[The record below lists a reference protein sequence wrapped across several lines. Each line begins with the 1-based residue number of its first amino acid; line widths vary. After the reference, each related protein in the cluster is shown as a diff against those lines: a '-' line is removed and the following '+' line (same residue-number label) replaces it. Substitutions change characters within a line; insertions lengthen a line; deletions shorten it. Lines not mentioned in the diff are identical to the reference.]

1 MTTIVNLGVKIP
13 SFVSKKDLKE
23 AVKNLAIQEGKV
35 LKDLSLVFTDDEY
48 LLEVNKQYLNHDYF
62 TDVIT
67 FDYSSFPE
75 VSGDVMI
82 SLDRVKDNAQSLNQS
97 YELEFYR
104 VVFHGVLHL
113 CGYKDKTDADIQV
126 MRAKEDFYINRFVS
140 RETIKN
146 QTLLFHVK
154 HNTHVR

>member
-35 LKDLSLVFTDDEY
+35 LKDLSLVFTDDDY

-67 FDYSSFPE
+67 FDYSLFPE

-140 RETIKN
+140 RETIEN
-146 QTLLFHVK
+146 
-154 HNTHVR
+154 

>member
-23 AVKNLAIQEGKV
+23 AVKNLALNEGKV
-35 LKDLSLVFTDDEY
+35 LKDLSLVFTDDDY

-82 SLDRVKDNAQSLNQS
+82 SLDRVKDNAHSLNQS
-97 YELEFYR
+97 FELEFYR

-113 CGYKDKTDADIQV
+113 CGYKDKSEAEGKE
-126 MRAKEDFYINRFVS
+126 MRAKEDYYINRFVS
-140 RETIKN
+140 RETIEN
-146 QTLLFHVK
+146 
-154 HNTHVR
+154 

>member
-1 MTTIVNLGVKIP
+1 MTSIINLGVKIP
-13 SFVSKKDLKE
+13 SFVSKKQLKQFIKDLVSE
-23 AVKNLAIQEGKV
+23 EGKT
-35 LKDLSLVFTDDEY
+35 LKDLSLVFTDDDY

-82 SLDRVKDNAQSLNQS
+82 SLDRVKDNSLSLNLSFDQ
-97 YELEFYR
+97 EFYR

-113 CGYKDKTDADIQV
+113 CGYKDKS
-126 MRAKEDFYINRFVS
+126 KEDALLMREKEDYYLDLFVS
-140 RETIKN
+140 RET
-146 QTLLFHVK
+146 LY
-154 HNTHVR
+154 

>member
-23 AVKNLAIQEGKV
+23 AVKSLAINEGKV
-35 LKDLSLVFTDDEY
+35 LKDLSLVFTDDDY

-67 FDYSSFPE
+67 FDYSAFPE

-82 SLDRVKDNAQSLNQS
+82 SLDRIKDNAQSLNQS
-97 YELEFYR
+97 FELEFYR

-113 CGYKDKTDADIQV
+113 CGYKDKSDADVIE

-140 RETIKN
+140 RETIEN
-146 QTLLFHVK
+146 
-154 HNTHVR
+154 

>member
-1 MTTIVNLGVKIP
+1 MTTIINLGVKIP
-13 SFVSKKDLKE
+13 SFVSKKELKQ
-23 AVKNLAIQEGKV
+23 AVKELVSNEGKS

-48 LLEVNKQYLNHDYF
+48 LLEVNKQYLNHDFF

-67 FDYSSFPE
+67 FDYSDFPE

-82 SLDRVKDNAQSLNQS
+82 SLDRVKDNAHSMDLA

-113 CGYKDKTDADIQV
+113 CGYKDKKNEDV
-126 MRAKEDFYINRFVS
+126 LLMREKEDFYIQRFVS
-140 RETIKN
+140 RETNPI
-146 QTLLFHVK
+146 
-154 HNTHVR
+154 

>member
-23 AVKNLAIQEGKV
+23 AVKNLVLNEGKV
-35 LKDLSLVFTDDEY
+35 LKDLSLVFTDDDY

-97 YELEFYR
+97 FELEFYR

-113 CGYKDKTDADIQV
+113 CGYKDKSEADV
-126 MRAKEDFYINRFVS
+126 KEMRAREDFYINRFVS
-140 RETIKN
+140 RETIEN
-146 QTLLFHVK
+146 
-154 HNTHVR
+154 

>member
-13 SFVSKKDLKE
+13 SFVSKRNLKE
-23 AVKNLAIQEGKV
+23 ALKNLATEEGKV
-35 LKDLSLVFTDDEY
+35 LKDLSIVFTDDKY

-75 VSGDVMI
+75 LSGDVMI

-97 YELEFYR
+97 FELEFYR

-113 CGYKDKTDADIQV
+113 CGYKDKTEADTKL
-126 MRAKEDFYINRFVS
+126 MRSKEDFYINRFVS
-140 RETIKN
+140 RETIPN
-146 QTLLFHVK
+146 
-154 HNTHVR
+154 

>member
-23 AVKNLAIQEGKV
+23 AVKNLALNEGKV
-35 LKDLSLVFTDDEY
+35 LKDLSLVFTDDDY

-97 YELEFYR
+97 FELEFYR

-113 CGYKDKTDADIQV
+113 CGYKDKSEADV
-126 MRAKEDFYINRFVS
+126 KEMRAKEDFYINRFVS
-140 RETIKN
+140 RETIEN
-146 QTLLFHVK
+146 
-154 HNTHVR
+154 

>member
-1 MTTIVNLGVKIP
+1 MTTIINLGVKLP
-13 SFVSKKDLKE
+13 SFVSKKDLKN
-23 AVKNLAIQEGKV
+23 AVKHLVLNEGKQ
-35 LKDLSLVFTDDEY
+35 LKDLSLVFTDDDY

-67 FDYSSFPE
+67 FDYSAFPE

-97 YELEFYR
+97 FELEFYR

-113 CGYKDKTDADIQV
+113 CGYKDKSDADVIE

-140 RETIKN
+140 RETIEN
-146 QTLLFHVK
+146 
-154 HNTHVR
+154 

>member
-1 MTTIVNLGVKIP
+1 MTTIINLGVKIP
-13 SFVSKKDLKE
+13 SFVSKKELKQ
-23 AVKNLAIQEGKV
+23 AVKDLVFNEGKS

-67 FDYSSFPE
+67 FDYSELPS

-82 SLDRVKDNAQSLNQS
+82 SLDRVKDNAHSMELS

-113 CGYKDKTDADIQV
+113 CGYKDKMKDDV
-126 MRAKEDFYINRFVS
+126 SLMREKEDFYIQRFVS
-140 RETIKN
+140 RETNLI
-146 QTLLFHVK
+146 
-154 HNTHVR
+154 

>member
-13 SFVSKKDLKE
+13 SFVSKKVLKE
-23 AVKNLAIQEGKV
+23 AVKNLALNEGKV
-35 LKDLSLVFTDDEY
+35 LKDLSLVFTDDDY

-97 YELEFYR
+97 FELEFYR

-113 CGYKDKTDADIQV
+113 CGYKDKSEADEKE
-126 MRAKEDFYINRFVS
+126 MRAKEDYYINRFVS
-140 RETIKN
+140 RETIDN
-146 QTLLFHVK
+146 
-154 HNTHVR
+154 

>member
-13 SFVSKKDLKE
+13 SFVSRNELKLAVKDL
-23 AVKNLAIQEGKV
+23 VISEGKK
-35 LKDLSLVFTDDEY
+35 LKDLSLVFTDDDY

-67 FDYSSFPE
+67 FDYSSFPD

-82 SLDRVKDNAQSLNQS
+82 SLDRVKDNAASMKLD
-97 YELEFYR
+97 YEMEFYR

-113 CGYKDKTDADIQV
+113 CGYKDKDSTDAKE

-140 RETIKN
+140 RETN
-146 QTLLFHVK
+146 SH
-154 HNTHVR
+154 

>member
-23 AVKNLAIQEGKV
+23 AVKNLAIEEGKI

-82 SLDRVKDNAQSLNQS
+82 SLDRVKDNALSLEQSF
-97 YELEFYR
+97 ELEFYR

-113 CGYKDKTDADIQV
+113 CGYKDKTKEDAAL
-126 MRAKEDFYINRFVS
+126 MRSKEDFYLDRFVS
-140 RETIKN
+140 RGTN
-146 QTLLFHVK
+146 S
-154 HNTHVR
+154 N

>member
-13 SFVSKKDLKE
+13 SFVSKKDLIE

-35 LKDLSLVFTDDEY
+35 LKDLSLVFTDDDY

-113 CGYKDKTDADIQV
+113 CGYKDKTDADAKV

-140 RETIKN
+140 RETIEN
-146 QTLLFHVK
+146 
-154 HNTHVR
+154 

>member
-23 AVKNLAIQEGKV
+23 AVKNLAITEGKV
-35 LKDLSLVFTDDEY
+35 LKDLSLVFTDDDY

-82 SLDRVKDNAQSLNQS
+82 SLDRVKDNAQLLNQHF
-97 YELEFYR
+97 ELEFYR

-113 CGYKDKTDADIQV
+113 CGYKDKSEADAQL
-126 MRAKEDFYINRFVS
+126 MRSKEDFYINRFVS
-140 RETIKN
+140 RETIEN
-146 QTLLFHVK
+146 
-154 HNTHVR
+154 

>member
-23 AVKNLAIQEGKV
+23 AVKNLALCEGKV
-35 LKDLSLVFTDDEY
+35 LKDLSLVFTDDDY

-97 YELEFYR
+97 FELEFYR

-113 CGYKDKTDADIQV
+113 CGYKDKSEADVMV

-140 RETIKN
+140 RETIEN
-146 QTLLFHVK
+146 
-154 HNTHVR
+154 

>member
-23 AVKNLAIQEGKV
+23 AVKNLALNEGKV
-35 LKDLSLVFTDDEY
+35 LKDLSLVFTDDDY

-97 YELEFYR
+97 FELEFYR

-113 CGYKDKTDADIQV
+113 CGYKDKTEADEKE

-140 RETIKN
+140 RETIEN
-146 QTLLFHVK
+146 
-154 HNTHVR
+154 

>member
-23 AVKNLAIQEGKV
+23 AVKSLAINEGKV
-35 LKDLSLVFTDDEY
+35 LKDLSLVFTDDDY

-67 FDYSSFPE
+67 FDYSVFPE

-97 YELEFYR
+97 FELEFYR

-113 CGYKDKTDADIQV
+113 CGYKDKSDADVIE

-140 RETIKN
+140 RETIEN
-146 QTLLFHVK
+146 
-154 HNTHVR
+154 

>member
-13 SFVSKKDLKE
+13 SFVSKKVLKE
-23 AVKNLAIQEGKV
+23 AVKNLALNEGKV
-35 LKDLSLVFTDDEY
+35 LKDLSLVFTDDDY

-97 YELEFYR
+97 FELEFYR

-113 CGYKDKTDADIQV
+113 CGYKDKSEADEKE
-126 MRAKEDFYINRFVS
+126 MRAKEDYYINRFVS
-140 RETIKN
+140 RETIEN
-146 QTLLFHVK
+146 
-154 HNTHVR
+154 

>member
-13 SFVSKKDLKE
+13 SFVSKRDLKE
-23 AVKNLAIQEGKV
+23 AVKNLAIQEGKI

-82 SLDRVKDNAQSLNQS
+82 SLDRVKDNALSLEQSF
-97 YELEFYR
+97 EREFYR

-113 CGYKDKTDADIQV
+113 CGYKDKTKEDASV
-126 MRAKEDFYINRFVS
+126 MRSKEDYYLNSFVS
-140 RETIKN
+140 RETN
-146 QTLLFHVK
+146 S
-154 HNTHVR
+154 N

>member
-1 MTTIVNLGVKIP
+1 MTSIINLGVKIP
-13 SFVSKKDLKE
+13 SFVSKKQLKQFIKDLVSE
-23 AVKNLAIQEGKV
+23 EGKT
-35 LKDLSLVFTDDEY
+35 LKDLSLVFTDDDY

-82 SLDRVKDNAQSLNQS
+82 SLDRVKDNSLSLNLSFDQ
-97 YELEFYR
+97 EFYR

-113 CGYKDKTDADIQV
+113 CGYKDKS
-126 MRAKEDFYINRFVS
+126 KEDALLMREKEDYYLDLFVS
-140 RETIKN
+140 RETN
-146 QTLLFHVK
+146 
-154 HNTHVR
+154 